1 VFFVVKQELMMVK
14 HIVDQ
19 EKCRGCG
26 DCVDNCS
33 LELWVL
39 VDREN
44 GKGKIA
50 KVTEEAV
57 IVCHTCG
64 MCSEGCPEKAI
75 VIINEK

>member
-1 VFFVVKQELMMVK
+1 
-14 HIVDQ
+14 
-19 EKCRGCG
+19 
-26 DCVDNCS
+26 
-33 LELWVL
+33 VL

-50 KVTEEAV
+50 KVTEEAD